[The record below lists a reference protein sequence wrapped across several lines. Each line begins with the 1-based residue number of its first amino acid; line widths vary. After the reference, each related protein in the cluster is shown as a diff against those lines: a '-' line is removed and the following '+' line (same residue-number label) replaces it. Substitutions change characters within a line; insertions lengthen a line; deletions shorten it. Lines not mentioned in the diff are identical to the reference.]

1 MNRRILLAHRP
12 PAEPRPGDFE
22 LVESPLPEP
31 GDGDVLVRS
40 IYLSIDPYMRGRVR
54 ATKSYAAAVQI
65 GDVMVGGMVGVVTA
79 SNSDRL
85 HEGDI
90 VEGRLGW
97 QAYAAARA
105 DELRLID
112 PALAPISTALGVLGM
127 PGRTAYF
134 GLLEV
139 GRPQPGETVLV
150 SAASGAVGGVV
161 GQIAKLKGC
170 RAVGIVG
177 SEAKRAY
184 ILDELGYDAAINR
197 TTDDLNPALAEACP
211 DGVDVYFDNVG
222 GQVLDAVLNHINLHA
237 RIAICGMISEYNLPE
252 PELARRPTRT
262 LLTRRARMQGLLV
275 SDFEDRYDEAQI
287 QMAAWV
293 QGGQLKYRED
303 IVEGLENAPAALIRV
318 LRGENFGKQLV
329 KVSEDPT

>member
-1 MNRRILLAHRP
+1 MNRRILLANRP
-12 PAEPRPGDFE
+12 PAEPTLSDFE
-22 LVESPLPEP
+22 LVESPLPDLA
-31 GDGDVLVRS
+31 DGEVLVRA
-40 IYLSIDPYMRGRVR
+40 IYLSIDPYMCGRMR
-54 ATKSYAAAVQI
+54 ATRSYTAAAQI
-65 GDVMVGGMVGVVTA
+65 GEVMVGGIVGVVTA

-105 DELRLID
+105 DELRRID
-112 PALAPISTALGVLGM
+112 PTLATISTALGVLGM

-161 GQIAKLKGC
+161 GQIAKRKGC
-170 RAVGIVG
+170 RTVGIVG

-184 ILDELGYDAAINR
+184 ILDELGYDAAINHK
-197 TTDDLNPALAEACP
+197 TDDLDAALREACP

-222 GQVLDAVLNHINLHA
+222 GRVLDAVLDHINLHA
-237 RIAICGMISEYNLPE
+237 RIAICGMISEYNLAE

-275 SDFEDRYDEAQI
+275 SDYEDRYDEAQAK
-287 QMAAWV
+287 MAAWV

-329 KVSEDPT
+329 KVSEDRT